1 MSIRVD
7 VEEAKE
13 RFVELV
19 TEAEAGEIVVI
30 TRDGV
35 PVGELI
41 RYEPR
46 TGQRPGRGTAKGRMW
61 ISDDF
66 DEPDEE
72 LIREF
77 EESAERD
84 WP

>member
-1 MSIRVD
+1 MSIRID
-7 VEEAKE
+7 VEEAKR
-13 RFVELV
+13 RFAELV
-19 TEAEAGEIVVI
+19 SEVEAGERVLI
-30 TRDGV
+30 TRDGN
-35 PVGELI
+35 PVGELV

-46 TGQRPGRGTAKGRMW
+46 TGQRPGRGAAKGRMW

-72 LIREF
+72 FIREF
-77 EESAERD
+77 EKSVESD

>member
-7 VEEAKE
+7 VEEAKR
-13 RFVELV
+13 RFAELV
-19 TEAEAGEIVVI
+19 TEAEAGERVVI

-35 PVGELI
+35 PVGALV